1 MNIKIKNQRVY
12 EYNSDNICEIQIYHL
27 NKKYKLVL
35 HDQFLLHNN
44 NRGYKIFHALT
55 VSIVNNYNIYIYNHI
70 ITISKEI
77 KFNYYE
83 FKFIYYKL
91 NPEEDDIMPMCGK
104 CNYIFWAFI
113 IRKYYHM
120 SEKAYNIHNTTK
132 KHFNTMSFYKNICFF
147 V

>member
-1 MNIKIKNQRVY
+1 MNIITKIWDG
-12 EYNSDNICEIQIYHL
+12 YNYDTMYDNIFELNIYYL
-27 NKKYKLVL
+27 NKKYKIV
-35 HDQFLLHNN
+35 LHNN
-44 NRGYKIFHALT
+44 TRGYKFFHALK
-55 VSIVNNYNIYIYNHI
+55 VPIVNNYKIYIYNHI

-91 NPEEDDIMPMCGK
+91 NPKEEGIMPMYGK

-113 IRKYYHM
+113 IRKYYNM

-132 KHFNTMSFYKNICFF
+132 KNFNTMSFYKNICFF